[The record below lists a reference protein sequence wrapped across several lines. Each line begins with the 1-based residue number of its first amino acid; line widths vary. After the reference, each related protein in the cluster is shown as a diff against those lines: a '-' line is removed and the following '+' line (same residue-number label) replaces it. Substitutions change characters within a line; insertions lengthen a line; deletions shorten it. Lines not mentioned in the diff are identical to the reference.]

1 MENDGYSLDQKRDP
15 VEANDIPDIIQR
27 WNNLA
32 QEADRTKYEKSF
44 LVEKQEIVDNDYV
57 FSFNKYQKKQVEKK
71 TYRAT
76 KDILTSIN
84 NLEDQFKKIMEE
96 LNQ

>member
-1 MENDGYSLDQKRDP
+1 M
-15 VEANDIPDIIQR
+15 
-27 WNNLA
+27 
-32 QEADRTKYEKSF
+32 
-44 LVEKQEIVDNDYV
+44 DNDYV

-84 NLEDQFKKIMEE
+84 DLEVQFKKIMEE
-96 LNQ
+96 LGVAD